1 LDNNDDERFRSP
13 IFLLKIATSTRKI
26 FSENYQQFGHA
37 FSNMVA
43 SPALEEAELTMTIDQ
58 RVKLVILIAYV
69 LIST

>member
-1 LDNNDDERFRSP
+1 M
-13 IFLLKIATSTRKI
+13 I
-26 FSENYQQFGHA
+26 
-37 FSNMVA
+37 A